1 LLEKKKEE
9 KKWEEEKAWVRIE
22 NSRKKNMEV
31 KIEWVIL
38 TKNSQKQIKIRES
51 KRVRD
56 LKWGFSERKWRIW
69 ERIGILN

>member
-1 LLEKKKEE
+1 
-9 KKWEEEKAWVRIE
+9 
-22 NSRKKNMEV
+22 MEV

-38 TKNSQKQIKIRES
+38 TKNSQKKNEIRES

-69 ERIGILN
+69 ERMWILN